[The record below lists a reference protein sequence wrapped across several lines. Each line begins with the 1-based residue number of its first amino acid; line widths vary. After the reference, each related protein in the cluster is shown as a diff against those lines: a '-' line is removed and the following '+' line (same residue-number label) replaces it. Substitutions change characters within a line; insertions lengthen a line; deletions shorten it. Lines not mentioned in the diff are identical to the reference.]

1 MPALICGSLAFDT
14 ITNFNGH
21 FKDQILPD
29 QIHILNVSFLIPTL
43 RREFGGVAGNIAYNL
58 KQLGGE
64 PLIMATVG
72 ADGHD
77 YMGRLADWGVTTDFV
92 RVEPEMYTAQAIIMT
107 DMNNNQITAFHPGAM
122 ANAHLNVIRSAERF
136 QLAILGPDSH
146 QATLE
151 HAQQLADLKVPFI
164 FDPGQAL
171 PMFNGEELLKLVD
184 QATWTTVNDYEGRML
199 CDRTGLSLA
208 EISKRLPGGL
218 VVTLAD
224 QGCDVWR
231 QGECTHVDGVK
242 AEAVLD
248 PTGCGDAFRAGLL
261 HGLELG
267 WPLDKAAALGNRIGA
282 IKIAHHGPQNHRLDK
297 ASLGL

>member
-1 MPALICGSLAFDT
+1 M
-14 ITNFNGH
+14 
-21 FKDQILPD
+21 
-29 QIHILNVSFLIPTL
+29 
-43 RREFGGVAGNIAYNL
+43 
-58 KQLGGE
+58 
-64 PLIMATVG
+64 
-72 ADGHD
+72 
-77 YMGRLADWGVTTDFV
+77 
-92 RVEPEMYTAQAIIMT
+92 
-107 DMNNNQITAFHPGAM
+107 
-122 ANAHLNVIRSAERF
+122 
-136 QLAILGPDSH
+136 
-146 QATLE
+146 
-151 HAQQLADLKVPFI
+151 
-164 FDPGQAL
+164 
-171 PMFNGEELLKLVD
+171 D

-261 HGLELG
+261 HGLEQG

-297 ASLGL
+297 AALGL